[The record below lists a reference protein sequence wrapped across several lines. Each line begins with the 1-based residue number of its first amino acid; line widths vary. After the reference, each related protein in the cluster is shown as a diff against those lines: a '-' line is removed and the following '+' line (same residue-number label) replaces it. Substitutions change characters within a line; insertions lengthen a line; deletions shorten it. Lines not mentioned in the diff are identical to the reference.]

1 MKNELTLAVFGE
13 NKLNETNT
21 LSEHITLLNKLK
33 LINIGEL
40 AEIAISKTSNID
52 RCAPCNEGYD
62 LVNGVEI
69 KHGQTHPE
77 SIRGNT
83 LKAWI
88 SIKNKTGNIYAV
100 VTETLTAKQY
110 FFRFPTRYYNGF
122 NANAICVPF
131 ETNGRPRKFQKRNSS
146 NFNPWYYEIGSY
158 RELCKLAREEK

>member
-1 MKNELTLAVFGE
+1 MKNDLTLAVFGE
-13 NKLNETNT
+13 TKLNEVNT
-21 LSEHITLLNKLK
+21 LAEHIQMLSKLN

-40 AEIAISKTSNID
+40 AEIAISKTSKID

-77 SIRGNT
+77 SIQGNT

-88 SIKNKTGNIYAV
+88 SIKNKTGTIFAI
-100 VTETLTAKQY
+100 VTETVTAKQY
-110 FFRFPTRYYNGF
+110 FFRFPTSYYKDF

-131 ETNGRPRKFQKRNSS
+131 EINGKPRRFQQRSS
-146 NFNPWYYEIGSY
+146 GYTSPWYYEIGSY
-158 RELCKLAREEK
+158 KELCKLAKEEK